1 MERNRKKK
9 FGASL
14 FAAGALTI
22 AGGFLLDDPATAT
35 PAGSTQVSGSGT
47 TSTTQATTTT
57 PTTAATTTTQDL
69 GVGAGGA
76 TNPGQAA
83 PVAPTAQAALPRTG
97 PGGIDPGLL
106 LVLGGGLAVSG
117 VLIVR
122 YAADK
127 P

>member
-35 PAGSTQVSGSGT
+35 PAGTTQVSGSGT
-47 TSTTQATTTT
+47 TSTTPTTQATTTT
-57 PTTAATTTTQDL
+57 TEATTTAQGL

-76 TNPGQAA
+76 TNCCWCSEAGW
-83 PVAPTAQAALPRTG
+83 RS
-97 PGGIDPGLL
+97 
-106 LVLGGGLAVSG
+106 AVC
-117 VLIVR
+117 
-122 YAADK
+122 
-127 P
+127 